1 MEKDSTESQDQE
13 EAPTAVGPEGFVPH
27 MLENFEKHIQDQV
40 TESTQVPTGPVVG
53 ITDIDDTSVF
63 KKIFESF
70 CQEQKESQSRFFEFM
85 TKTLEESKK
94 AFSQKLD
101 HHLQQTTSVIQQS
114 AKSTS
119 VEIFSKASK

>member
-1 MEKDSTESQDQE
+1 MEKDSTGSQDQE
-13 EAPTAVGPEGFVPH
+13 EAPTVVGPEGFVPH
-27 MLENFEKHIQDQV
+27 MVENFEKHIQDQV
-40 TESTQVPTGPVVG
+40 TESTQVPTGPVVR
-53 ITDIDDTSVF
+53 ITYIDTSVF
-63 KKIFESF
+63 NKIFESF
-70 CQEQKESQSRFFEFM
+70 YQEQKESQSRFFEFM

-119 VEIFSKASK
+119 VKTLTKASK

>member
-1 MEKDSTESQDQE
+1 M
-13 EAPTAVGPEGFVPH
+13 V
-27 MLENFEKHIQDQV
+27 ENFEKHIQDQV
-40 TESTQVPTGPVVG
+40 TESTQVPIGPVIG

-70 CQEQKESQSRFFEFM
+70 CQEQKESQARFFEFI

-119 VEIFSKASK
+119 VETFSKASKHPEGLGGQFSRSS

>member
-1 MEKDSTESQDQE
+1 MEKDSTRSQDQE
-13 EAPTAVGPEGFVPH
+13 EAPTAVGPKGFVPH
-27 MLENFEKHIQDQV
+27 MVENFEKQIQDQV
-40 TESTQVPTGPVVG
+40 TESTQIPTGPVVG

-94 AFSQKLD
+94 AFS
-101 HHLQQTTSVIQQS
+101 
-114 AKSTS
+114 
-119 VEIFSKASK
+119 

>member
-1 MEKDSTESQDQE
+1 MLGGTLPRTRSFMEKDSTGSQDQE

-27 MLENFEKHIQDQV
+27 MVENFEKHIQD
-40 TESTQVPTGPVVG
+40 QVPTGPVVG

-70 CQEQKESQSRFFEFM
+70 CQEQKESHAMFFEFM

-94 AFSQKLD
+94 SFSQKLD
-101 HHLQQTTSVIQQS
+101 HHLQQTTSVIQ
-114 AKSTS
+114 
-119 VEIFSKASK
+119 

>member
-1 MEKDSTESQDQE
+1 MPRTRSFMEKDSIGSQDQE
-13 EAPTAVGPEGFVPH
+13 EAPIVIAPEGFIPH
-27 MLENFEKHIQDQV
+27 MVENFEKHIQDQV

-85 TKTLEESKK
+85 TKTLRVR
-94 AFSQKLD
+94 KLF
-101 HHLQQTTSVIQQS
+101 LRNWIT
-114 AKSTS
+114 
-119 VEIFSKASK
+119 IFNRLLV